1 MALPDFGKIKNSVQG
16 AADAVKT
23 SVKDIKKP
31 EIKVPEIKTPNFK
44 VPDIS
49 ALKQV
54 KERIA
59 KKTDKPA
66 DAKASSDVAEESGQ
80 WSKAEVKGVHIGSA
94 IEIMYFLMSAD
105 GEMEPREEEAFN
117 EMGSALLEDFE
128 KHKEIILTDCR
139 KQLENP
145 DQKPLALLLAEAVDH
160 ALILSENS
168 EGYCI
173 NSRHLIWNLLTIAN
187 SDRNYA
193 SAEQELIR
201 YTADRLH
208 IDKAVVS
215 ELESSMATIMDL
227 DKEVKWIKT
236 TDRPYLTIE
245 AMVNEIADRK
255 NVIFGSVK
263 DLITM

>member
-31 EIKVPEIKTPNFK
+31 EIKVPEIKVPNLK

-49 ALKQV
+49 ALKQA
-54 KERIA
+54 KDRIN

-66 DAKASSDVAEESGQ
+66 DTKSAPDVVERDGQ
-80 WSKAEVKGVHIGSA
+80 GSKAEVKGVHIGSA

-105 GEMEPREEEAFN
+105 GEMKPREEEIFN

-128 KHKEIILTDCR
+128 THKEFILADCR

-160 ALILSENS
+160 ALILSETS

-173 NSRHLIWNLLTIAN
+173 NSRHLIWDLLTIAN
-187 SDRNYA
+187 SDEDYA
-193 SAEQELIR
+193 TVEQELIR
-201 YTADRLH
+201 YIAERLN
-208 IDKAVVS
+208 IDKAVVC

-227 DKEVKWIKT
+227 DKEMKWIKT

-255 NVIFGSVK
+255 NVIFESVK
-263 DLITM
+263 HLITM